1 MNIRLHLDKK
11 FQDAMCA
18 AGIAS
23 EFSPMIRL
31 SARREFGDYQAN
43 GIMPA
48 AKAMKANPRDVAT
61 RVLEQLDWQG
71 FAAKV
76 EIAGPGFIN
85 IFLKDEWLSA
95 AATQALASPRL
106 GIPLVERS
114 KRVVVDYSSPNLA
127 KEMHVGHLR
136 STIIGDVLSRVEEF
150 LGHTVIRQNHVGDW
164 GTQFGMLL
172 AHLEDVQKEGGE
184 SAAVELADLETF
196 YIAAKRRFDEDKAF
210 EERARQTVV
219 KFQAGD
225 AAALRSLSMFIEASL
240 THCEEVYERL
250 NICLKRSDVRGESAY
265 NDQLPGVVDSL
276 RRQQLLVEDQGAQCV
291 FMEEFKGKDGPLPI
305 IVRKSDGGYL
315 YMTTDLAALSH
326 RSQTLGADD
335 IIVVTDARQAL
346 HFKQVE
352 ALGRRAGFLPAS
364 TALRHVT
371 FGMVLGSD
379 NKPFK
384 SRDGGTVKLFDLLS
398 EAEERAYALVKE
410 KNSNLPE
417 VELRTIAQGVG
428 IGAVKYAD
436 LSKHRTS
443 DYVFS
448 WEQMLSFEG
457 NTAPYLLYAYTRI
470 AGILRKAGTSV
481 EEMAAGVVTIA
492 APQERALA
500 VQLLQFSETLNAVS
514 AELLPH
520 YLCTYLYDLA
530 GAFMSFYEA
539 CPVLSA
545 AGEER
550 ESRMRLAALTAR
562 TLRCGLGLLG
572 LRTLERM

>member
-1 MNIRLHLDKK
+1 MNIRIHLEKK
-11 FQDAMCA
+11 FQDAMRD
-18 AGIAS
+18 AGVSA

-48 AKAMKANPRDVAT
+48 AKSMKANPRDVAA
-61 RVLEQLDWQG
+61 RVLEQLEWQS
-71 FAAKV
+71 FASKV

-85 IFLKDEWLSA
+85 IFLKNDWLGE
-95 AATQALASPRL
+95 ATTLALASSRL
-106 GIPLVERS
+106 GIPTAEKP

-150 LGHTVIRQNHVGDW
+150 LGHNVIRQNHVGDW

-172 AHLEDVQKEGGE
+172 AHLEDVQKSCGE
-184 SAAVELADLETF
+184 KTAVELADLEAF
-196 YIAAKRRFDEDKAF
+196 YIAAKRRFDEDKTF

-225 AAALRSLSMFIEASL
+225 AAALRSLSMFIETSL
-240 THCEEVYERL
+240 THCEEIYDRL
-250 NICLKRSDVRGESAY
+250 NIGLKRSDVRGESAY
-265 NDQLPGVVDSL
+265 NEKLPGVVESL

-305 IVRKSDGGYL
+305 IVQKSDGGYL
-315 YMTTDLAALSH
+315 YMTTDLAALSY

-352 ALGRRAGFLPAS
+352 ALGRRAGFLPPS
-364 TALRHVT
+364 TALRHVA
-371 FGMVLGSD
+371 FGMVLGND

-384 SRDGGTVKLFDLLS
+384 TRDGGTVKLFDLLS
-398 EAEERAYALVKE
+398 EAEERALALVRE
-410 KNSNLPE
+410 KNSDLPDE
-417 VELRTIAQGVG
+417 ELRKIAHAVGV
-428 IGAVKYAD
+428 GAVKYAD
-436 LSKHRTS
+436 LSKHRIS

-448 WEQMLSFEG
+448 WDQMLSFEG

-481 EEMAAGVVTIA
+481 EEMAAGAVTVA
-492 APQERALA
+492 APQERTLAL
-500 VQLLQFSETLNAVS
+500 QLLQFSETLNAVS

-539 CPVLSA
+539 CPVLGA

-562 TLRCGLGLLG
+562 TLQRGLGLLG
-572 LRTLERM
+572 LKTLERM